1 MPIDKINEGGN
12 MKRHYLLISLLL
24 LIIILGC
31 AKAGKKVLLVFS
43 YHPKFSWVIEE
54 TIGVE
59 DVFKDKGITIEKF
72 YLDTKRHTDSEW
84 MKNIADEAVK
94 KIDEFKPDVVIVFD
108 DNACELVAKKYI
120 GKKLPFVFCGMN
132 AEPDVYGF
140 PAENITGVLE
150 RHHIKESID
159 LLKKLVPDIKKYA
172 IITDASHTSKVFV
185 NGING
190 MEYPIEFCESY
201 TINDFDDW
209 KEKVNELQT
218 KVDAIGLFV
227 YHTIKKKGEE
237 LSLPPEEVLKWTLKS
252 NKLPEFAILDF
263 TIRDGAL
270 CGVTLSGSEQG
281 KTAAEITLVI
291 LDGEKPSD
299 IPIKCPEKGN
309 PIINE
314 KRAKEL
320 NIKIPEDILDK
331 VEIVN

>member
-1 MPIDKINEGGN
+1 
-12 MKRHYLLISLLL
+12 MKRLYFLIGVLL
-24 LIIILGC
+24 LIFIFGC

-43 YHPKFSWVIEE
+43 YHPEFSWVIEE

-72 YLDTKRHTDSEW
+72 YLDTKKHTDSEW
-84 MKNIADEAVK
+84 WKDIAEQAVK
-94 KIDEFKPDVVIVFD
+94 KISEFKPDIVIVFD

-120 GKKLPFVFCGMN
+120 GKNLPFVFCGMN
-132 AEPDVYGF
+132 AEPEDYGF

-150 RHHIKESID
+150 RHHIKESIE
-159 LLKKLVPDIKKYA
+159 LLKKLVSDIKRAA

-185 NGING
+185 DGIKD
-190 MEYPIEFCESY
+190 MEYPIEISEFY
-201 TINDFDDW
+201 TINDFDVW

-252 NKLPEFAILDF
+252 NKLPEFAIFDF

-281 KTAAEITLVI
+281 KTAAEMALMI
-291 LDGEKPSD
+291 LDGKKPSD

-314 KRAKEL
+314 KRAKEF
-320 NIKIPEDILDK
+320 NIKIPEDILDE
-331 VEIVN
+331 VERVN